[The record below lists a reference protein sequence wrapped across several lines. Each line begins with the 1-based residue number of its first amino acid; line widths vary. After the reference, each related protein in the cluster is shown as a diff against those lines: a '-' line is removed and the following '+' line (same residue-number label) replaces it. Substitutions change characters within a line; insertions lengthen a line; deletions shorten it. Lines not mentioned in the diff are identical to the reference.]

1 MMLTMLLHLLQA
13 LFGDRYGDAA
23 IRRSIPESQFHI
35 LMEISE
41 IMKVKNAELLED
53 WYELDTNAVPACYS
67 LKASA
72 CRKHPHLSSSCYFF
86 MSVSI
91 HMYLDLITAIDQ
103 RRF

>member
-1 MMLTMLLHLLQA
+1 MMLTMLVHLLQA

-67 LKASA
+67 LKASVA
-72 CRKHPHLSSSCYFF
+72 ENTPTFVFLLLFFYVCEHPC
-86 MSVSI
+86 VS
-91 HMYLDLITAIDQ
+91 
-103 RRF
+103 